1 MLDTVKV
8 EDWVALN
15 VRGLYKLERV
25 TRVSDVLVV
34 TERYNSLRAAYCGR
48 RRCRASRHALLYSI
62 RLRSGEEEVGCST
75 LSRC

>member
-34 TERYNSLRAAYCGR
+34 TERYKFTKSSILWPSKVSSITARP
-48 RRCRASRHALLYSI
+48 ALQHKV
-62 RLRSGEEEVGCST
+62 EEW
-75 LSRC
+75 